1 MKEAFS
7 QFVRQIRPGG
17 FLIIKEG
24 VDIVLDN
31 PQITV
36 YRYSYDV
43 PCDFYA
49 RNVQLLEGGHYRYDI
64 VVPGGAIEGCTL
76 GIPGWSTS
84 KIRWRPWPRYG
95 ARPGPKGLRWMR
107 TPCAGRWRRSRA

>member
-1 MKEAFS
+1 M
-7 QFVRQIRPGG
+7 GG

-49 RNVQLLEGGHYRYDI
+49 RNVQLLEGGHYLLSLTATEARWNPELPL
-64 VVPGGAIEGCTL
+64 VLKETRVLA
-76 GIPGWSTS
+76 S
-84 KIRWRPWPRYG
+84 KHPR
-95 ARPGPKGLRWMR
+95 KGK
-107 TPCAGRWRRSRA
+107 